1 MIVDLGE
8 QRIVLRVCVLSDH
21 HGKSSWQKKRQSVVP
36 RAYEE
41 DVGHVKTQ
49 WKQKGE
55 KSIGIPKILSFTPP
69 L

>member
-1 MIVDLGE
+1 MTE
-8 QRIVLRVCVLSDH
+8 
-21 HGKSSWQKKRQSVVP
+21 KRQSVVS

-41 DVGHVKTQ
+41 DAGHVKTQ

>member
-1 MIVDLGE
+1 MARAHD
-8 QRIVLRVCVLSDH
+8 RKKAVLVS
-21 HGKSSWQKKRQSVVP
+21 

-41 DVGHVKTQ
+41 DAGHVKTQ

-55 KSIGIPKILSFTPP
+55 KSIGIPKILSFTSP

>member
-1 MIVDLGE
+1 MTE
-8 QRIVLRVCVLSDH
+8 
-21 HGKSSWQKKRQSVVP
+21 KRQSVVS

-41 DVGHVKTQ
+41 DAGHVKTQ

-55 KSIGIPKILSFTPP
+55 KSIEIPKILSFTPP